1 MGVVVNALLA
11 AMKLVMGTLVGSP
24 ALLADGF
31 HSLGDLVSG
40 ALSWV
45 TWRWAQEP
53 PDEDHHYGHG
63 KLEALAAATVGGML
77 LVTGVGLI
85 WSAFEGSHAEYARI
99 EMFGALGV
107 AILSVIANEM
117 LTRVFKRGAQEFLS
131 PTLEALARDNR
142 SDMLSSVLVVVGVAA
157 SALGHTWVESLVA
170 GVIGVFVI
178 VMGLGSLKEG
188 FDVLTDRVADPGL
201 RDRLKD
207 IAESVDG
214 VHGVQLVLIHP
225 LGRRVRVEV
234 ELSVDGD
241 LPVRKGHAIAHD
253 VEDRVTREVEEVVE
267 VSVHVNPAGEDHDLH
282 GPTPFRPEAP
292 PDGTRESIDTPS

>member
-11 AMKLVMGTLVGSP
+11 GLKLATGFLVGSP

-85 WSAFEGSHAEYARI
+85 WQGFHGEPAEYAQI
-99 EMFGALGV
+99 EMLGALGV
-107 AILSVIANEM
+107 AVLSVVANEM
-117 LTRVFKRGAQEFLS
+117 LTRIFKRGAKEFLS
-131 PTLEALARDNR
+131 PTLDALARDNR

-157 SALGHTWVESLVA
+157 SALGYTWVESLVA

-201 RDRLKD
+201 RDRLKT
-207 IAESVDG
+207 IAEDVDG
-214 VHGVQLVLIHP
+214 VDGVQLVLIHP
-225 LGRRVRVEV
+225 LGRRVRAEV

-267 VSVHVNPAGEDHDLH
+267 VSVHVNPAGEDHDHH
-282 GPTPFRPEAP
+282 GPGCFRSEGPTQGP
-292 PDGTRESIDTPS
+292 SESIDTPS